1 MQNDIEKIASDF
13 AKGKSLEQM
22 RDDFDRRDP
31 ARRFAQSEKSEA
43 ERAYWQKVWMSKA
56 GQVFLNNRQFT
67 PEQMPFEQAK
77 KSLWKVFLQRADE
90 LTLIQGKP
98 FAWQFDEKEAEI
110 INDLMRYFLNDP
122 AGKLPIYKG
131 LFIYGAV
138 GTGKTEIIQIFE
150 KWAKEQGFQK
160 QFTFTS
166 MSQIYTRAKT
176 ESDFDPVTP
185 NLSFDRCFDEF
196 GRYTGN
202 VVNFGNPL
210 DINEAIIEQRYAR
223 FQRYGQLTHFIAN
236 AQPNELEAMFS
247 PMIYDRIRS
256 MCVSVFLPGKSKR
269 K

>member
-1 MQNDIEKIASDF
+1 MEKDINKIAGDF

-22 RDDFDRRDP
+22 RDDFDRRDT
-31 ARRFAQSEKSEA
+31 ARRFSQAEKSEA
-43 ERAYWQKVWMSKA
+43 EKAYWQKVWMSKA
-56 GQVFLNNRQFT
+56 GQVYPNNRQFT

-77 KSLWKVFLQRADE
+77 KSLWKVFLQRAE
-90 LTLIQGKP
+90 EITAIQRKP

-110 INDLMRYFLNDP
+110 INGLICYFLNDP
-122 AGKLPIYKG
+122 AGKLPLHKG

-138 GTGKTEIIQIFE
+138 GTGKTEIMQVFE
-150 KWAKEQGFQK
+150 KWTQEQDFKK
-160 QFTFTS
+160 QFIFTS

-236 AQPNELEAMFS
+236 VQPNDLKGMFS
-247 PMIYDRIRS
+247 PMINDRIGS
-256 MCVSVFLPGKSKR
+256 MCASVFLPGKSKR